1 MSSQQIKSFV
11 SLHQFNQITQF
22 ELVSDE
28 QNAKAY
34 QFTEDL
40 QELAIR
46 ILVNAAAGIGTQ
58 AIVAERG
65 MGKSHLLN
73 LVRSLANR
81 PRFVNLL
88 QDQNV
93 VSAFEKLALP
103 KLPSDGFPTLILGF
117 DLEKGLNLVKAY
129 PIIPGT
135 ENLSPENLITQVDD
149 IIDQKIRTGVQIAL
163 FIDGI
168 SQFLIDPQQGGPLLE
183 WLQEL
188 AKEAVNGKF
197 SLVITLDQ
205 NVAEGSLK
213 KVLSTIFKY
222 EYINTNSIVNII
234 DKKIFVKTQ
243 SQRLQVE
250 SLYSDLRRRI
260 PYFSSSQSQFAQLY
274 PLHPL
279 VVKLAPAVRR
289 YARSFSL
296 FGFITAVSSRALL
309 RRAFNL
315 ICLDEVFDSFEFDL
329 RKHPSLAET
338 FVLYDYLFNKYIPSL
353 PQPQPLYAKMMLKAL
368 LIFSLAG
375 QSVAAK
381 SLADSVMLYDERD
394 PLSFIEMLNSIM
406 ARLAATSSGIVVSA
420 EGPELSYKFNIAE
433 TNPLSLLANKP
444 DIDIRTITKTIAR
457 DKPKRQV
464 SSQNFKPIEVK
475 GEPSLLP
482 QSPIKTDSLVAASSN
497 ASDILLDLADAIPD
511 DEIKLDYLLVST
523 GKKFFKDWPFV
534 LEQDKLRDRI
544 ELNVKWRGSLRK
556 GILAFGGSIELFN
569 DTDEHQ
575 AVCEYDWQIIML
587 RAYAPMALPPPIELP
602 NTLLYWQPIAVS
614 SIERLL
620 LKQLL
625 VINEGKSP
633 LSKEETLQLK
643 THLEEEIG
651 NIFQHVYLTK
661 GRLINNQQTDLH
673 LTASN
678 SFFNTNLTKL
688 LEPLLSKR
696 FSKHPE
702 FEDLLTLETV
712 YELLPWLFQP
722 TSTPSPDQQVSLEQ
736 FARPLHLIF
745 NEGNTYKISDL
756 LNNVVK
762 GSVVDYFH
770 QALEQNQVITKLQAF
785 KLVHKE
791 PFGLQRPA
799 LLLILAILAASGQI
813 VLLDEVDLPIHDSNG
828 LRTDIDLSD
837 FSSIRLLQ
845 GNIKQVSWKDVN
857 TKPVDEITEYQNSN
871 ILVVDD
877 DPTIHMILKIAAQKL
892 KCHIETALDGVNA
905 LEKLEKLPIH
915 LLISDL
921 RMPNMTGI
929 ELFQSLQNNPKLADI
944 PFVVL
949 SSIDDDEEVAAAL
962 EQGVE
967 DYWIKPL
974 RVNEIQ
980 ARIKRLLTRQNKK
993 TTKAKD
999 SKPPALN
1006 IPTLPNKDVVVKGL
1020 AAPPTLPTSITPAIT
1035 PPIITSSTTPPQQ
1048 TSKTL
1053 DEQTAQKLVAL
1064 FQEEAN
1070 KEITILPGKMDLIK
1084 EMLPKVSAAK
1094 TPANPVTSTK
1104 TPANSAVL
1112 PKVSQVEKPTA
1123 SNTDSKFTT
1132 RKYAIKPLP
1141 PNIDL
1146 FQNESSQPTTI
1157 ENKSTTDGLTI
1168 PTIDKE
1174 TPPINQLPEFE
1185 ITSDEEK
1192 ETSHKINESIPT
1204 TFSINLSN
1212 PEAMGIE
1219 IMQLYN
1225 QFWDTCRRV
1234 GKPTI
1239 IPEYEEFKDLVI
1251 TKANKLKKQFHCD
1264 EIAFIVI
1271 TEEDQAYIDC
1281 QVNRTS
1287 NFLKTPP
1294 KFRLL

>member
-28 QNAKAY
+28 QNVKAY

-88 QDQNV
+88 QEQNT

-168 SQFLIDPQQGGPLLE
+168 SQFLVDPQQGGPLLE

-205 NVAEGSLK
+205 NVAEGTLK
-213 KVLSTIFKY
+213 KILSTIFKY
-222 EYINTNSIVNII
+222 EYINISSIVNII

-329 RKHPSLAET
+329 RKHPSLTET

-433 TNPLSLLANKP
+433 AQPLSLLSNKP

-457 DKPKRQV
+457 DKPKRQTP
-464 SSQNFKPIEVK
+464 SQNFKPIEVK
-475 GEPSLLP
+475 GETSP
-482 QSPIKTDSLVAASSN
+482 QPPIKTDSLVAASSN
-497 ASDILLDLADAIPD
+497 ASDILLDLAEAIPD
-511 DEIKLDYLLVST
+511 DEIKLDYLLIST
-523 GKKFFKDWPFV
+523 GKKFFKDWPFT

-544 ELNVKWRGSLRK
+544 ELNIKWRGSLRK

-569 DTDEHQ
+569 DTDEYQ

-587 RAYAPMALPPPIELP
+587 RAYAPMALPPPSELP

-625 VINEGKSP
+625 VINEARSP
-633 LSKEETLQLK
+633 LSKEETAQLK
-643 THLEEEIG
+643 AHLEEEVG

-673 LTASN
+673 LTANN

-736 FARPLHLIF
+736 FARPLDLIF

-756 LNNVVK
+756 VTNVVK
-762 GSVVDYFH
+762 GSVVDHFH
-770 QALEQNQVITKLQAF
+770 QALEQNQTITKLQAF

-813 VLLDEVDLPIHDSNG
+813 VLLDEIDLPIHDSNG

-837 FSSIRLLQ
+837 FSSIRLLK
-845 GNIKQVSWKDVN
+845 GSIKQVSWKDVN
-857 TKPVDEITEYQNSN
+857 TKPVDKITEYQNSN

-892 KCHIETALDGVNA
+892 KCHIETAIDGVNA

-929 ELFQSLQNNPKLADI
+929 ELFQSLQDNPKLADI

-1006 IPTLPNKDVVVKGL
+1006 IPAPPNKDVVARVDL
-1020 AAPPTLPTSITPAIT
+1020 PSPPTLPTSITPAIPA
-1035 PPIITSSTTPPQQ
+1035 PPIVASPTTQQ

-1053 DEQTAQKLVAL
+1053 DEQAAQRLITL

-1084 EMLPKVSAAK
+1084 EMLPKVSVAK
-1094 TPANPVTSTK
+1094 TPTNP
-1104 TPANSAVL
+1104 AAL
-1112 PKVSQVEKPTA
+1112 PKAQTEKATVN
-1123 SNTDSKFTT
+1123 NTDNKFTT
-1132 RKYAIKPLP
+1132 KRYTVKPLP

-1146 FQNESSQPTTI
+1146 FQNESSQPTIT

-1192 ETSHKINESIPT
+1192 DTSRKINESVPT

-1225 QFWDTCRRV
+1225 QFWDTCRKV
-1234 GKPTI
+1234 GNPPI